1 MKKII
6 FLFIIIAT
14 SPLSSQGQFYLN
26 TVRLEK
32 LDWIFPATESIDNTG
47 QPIQIQVKAQ
57 SDAALDVTD
66 FEVLVDNASVDLNS
80 INAKCINNVF
90 TGQLNLS
97 KDRVHTVQI
106 RASKGKQGTPKQTS
120 VLTVISPEKA
130 NIPVTE
136 KETRDIKKK
145 ARETINSLSSYYNN
159 ILSSYELS
167 ERNELINN
175 MILPGSKRIFEN
187 DGTIVEDDFDSRDRV
202 PQKER
207 DKKVVKYFSDL
218 GAYFG
223 AKENGEFVNEK
234 EIVTLTSIIVSN
246 VRPMSRTS
254 PSESLFLEVNYTIN
268 YQGKNTQTNKTF
280 KTGAKRVAEMI
291 AIPDPKSG
299 EWQVLIRSLRFFEQK

>member
-32 LDWIFPATESIDNTG
+32 LEWMSPSTESIDNTG

-234 EIVTLTSIIVSN
+234 EIVTLTSIIVGN

-254 PSESLFLEVNYTIN
+254 TSESLFLEVNYTIN